1 MKKTA
6 AFILRCFGWRV
17 DPFTP
22 SERKYVLIVAP
33 HTSNWDFVIGRLA
46 FWTKSL
52 PARFMIK
59 KEFFRFPIGG
69 VLRALGGLPVERGT
83 GGGRAVEE
91 AVRLLQTH
99 EAMALILTPEGTRR
113 RNPHWKKG
121 FYYIAQAAQVPLYVG
136 YVDYKKKECRIV
148 GQMPV
153 TGNLAADSRYL
164 SAVYAAVTARYPAQF
179 ALPEWEREL
188 EKRKA

>member
-17 DPFTP
+17 DSFTP

-59 KEFFRFPIGG
+59 KEFFRFPVGG
-69 VLRALGGLPVERGT
+69 LLKALGGLPVERGT

-99 EAMALILTPEGTRR
+99 DAMALILTPEGTRR

-121 FYYIAQAAQVPLYVG
+121 FYYIAQAAQIPLYVG

-148 GQMPV
+148 GRMPV
-153 TGNLAADSRYL
+153 TGDLAADSRYL
-164 SAVYAAVTARYPAQF
+164 LEAYADVTARYPAQF
-179 ALPEWEREL
+179 ALPEWHGGA
-188 EKRKA
+188 EKRKP

>member
-17 DPFTP
+17 DAFTP
-22 SERKYVLIVAP
+22 PERKYVLIVAP

-69 VLRALGGLPVERGT
+69 LLKALGGLPVERGA

-99 EAMALILTPEGTRR
+99 ASMALILTPEGTRR

-121 FYYIAQAAQVPLYVG
+121 FYYIAQAAQVPLYMG
-136 YVDYKKKECRIV
+136 YIDYKEKVCRIV

-153 TGNLAADSRYL
+153 SGDLAADSRWL
-164 SAVYAAVTARYPAQF
+164 RETYAGITARYPTQF
-179 ALPEWEREL
+179 ALPEW
-188 EKRKA
+188 KK